1 MKNPL
6 LLPSRFH
13 IFHLQFAD
21 NLIAERND
29 SDAMS
34 ANSIFLPIINS
45 PAPAP
50 VAVQDNQSR
59 SRQIDLGIGKEVS
72 IPQLLKSL
80 TLRRLWNA
88 LKILASFLLS
98 AITKKIL
105 VWGVPP
111 ILTIEP
117 TNLCNLR
124 CPLCVTGNGSMA
136 RENGRMDFP
145 TYKRLIDDLADRA
158 IYIVL
163 FHQGEPYINRQFN
176 EFVAYAKQRGL
187 YVTTSSNAH
196 YFDPKT
202 AEATVASGLDTIII
216 SVDGATQESY
226 SHYRVGGSLQKVL
239 EGTRNLVAAKKR
251 LRSKTPYVYMQFIVM
266 KHNEHELAAMEKLAA
281 ELGVDR
287 LLKKTVQV
295 ETFAEAQEWLPSAE
309 RFRRYNL
316 TEENFIVKNG
326 GKGACPRPWL
336 TTLVNWD
343 GSVVPCCFDK
353 NGHHT
358 TGDTRT
364 ASFMSIWKSTKYSDF
379 RRTLLNDR
387 QSIEMCKNCNQGI
400 GLFI

>member
-13 IFHLQFAD
+13 IFHLQFID
-21 NLIAERND
+21 NFND
-29 SDAMS
+29 NDAMS
-34 ANSIFLPIINS
+34 ATSIFLPIINS

-50 VAVQDNQSR
+50 IAVQDNQSR
-59 SRQIDLGIGKEVS
+59 SRRLDLGVGKEVS

-80 TLRRLWNA
+80 TLRRVWNA
-88 LKILASFLLS
+88 VKIIASFLLS
-98 AITKKIL
+98 AVTKKNL

-124 CPLCVTGNGSMA
+124 CPLCVTGNGSMT

-145 TYKRLIDDLADRA
+145 TYKRLIDELADRA
-158 IYIVL
+158 IYVVL
-163 FHQGEPYINRQFN
+163 FHQGEPYINHHFN
-176 EFVAYAKQRGL
+176 DFVAHAKQRGL

-196 YFDPKT
+196 YFDHQT

-239 EGTRNLVAAKKR
+239 EGTRHLIAAKKR
-251 LRSKTPYVYMQFIVM
+251 LHSKTPYIYMQFIVM

-295 ETFAEAQEWLPSAE
+295 ETFAEAQEWLPTAE

-316 TEENFIVKNG
+316 TEENFAVKNG

-353 NGHHT
+353 NGDHI
-358 TGDTRT
+358 TGDMRT
-364 ASFMSIWKSTKYSDF
+364 ASFTSIWESTKYSDF

-400 GLFI
+400 GLFV